1 MGPKRCQMRHLG
13 LFSSSLPPTIV
24 ILIALS
30 IVQLWWSWRSFLWL
44 WSLCG
49 GRCVVV
55 VCCNGPQSSWLPWVV
70 V

>member
-1 MGPKRCQMRHLG
+1 MGPKRRQMRHLG

-24 ILIALS
+24 ILIAMS
-30 IVQLWWSWRSFLWL
+30 IVQSWWSFLWL

-49 GRCVVV
+49 GHRLVVV
-55 VCCNGPQSSWLPWVV
+55 VCSNGPQSLWLPWVV